1 MKRSFRF
8 RLLNLLFLCGL
19 CVNTSFAEKLSEGD
33 GVQPKQVLIVGLKD
47 NVRSNYFYKGMIAE
61 ETGMQADS
69 VDFIYNQII
78 AENIAGNTK
87 SKAYKF
93 VLANEDSIPADFF
106 EEVKINENEEECSS
120 DLSSV
125 PMEEMREIMSET
137 DADYLLVLNQHYL
150 KWQEQPLRTLFHI
163 VSYSLFDK
171 DKNEIISDNNFF
183 TSMNLEEP
191 NKIRKISKKSS
202 VKIASNVIK
211 ALEN

>member
-69 VDFIYNQII
+69 VDFIYNHII

-87 SKAYKF
+87 NKACKF
-93 VLANEDSIPADFF
+93 VLANENSIPADFF
-106 EEVKINENEEECSS
+106 EEVKINENEEECAS

-125 PMEEMREIMSET
+125 PLDEMRKIMNDA

-150 KWQEQPLRTLFHI
+150 KWQDQPLRTLFHI

-171 DKNEIISDNNFF
+171 DKKEIITGNNFF
-183 TSMNLEEP
+183 TCMNLEEP
-191 NKIRKISKKSS
+191 NKIRKMSKKSS

-211 ALEN
+211 ALED

>member
-19 CVNTSFAEKLSEGD
+19 CVNTSLAEKLSEGD

-69 VDFIYNQII
+69 VDFIYNHII

-87 SKAYKF
+87 NKAYKF
-93 VLANEDSIPADFF
+93 VLANENSIPADFF
-106 EEVKINENEEECSS
+106 EEVKINENEEECAS

-125 PMEEMREIMSET
+125 PLDEMRKIMNDA

-150 KWQEQPLRTLFHI
+150 KWQDQPLRTLFHI

-171 DKNEIISDNNFF
+171 DKKEIITGNNFF
-183 TSMNLEEP
+183 TCMNLEEP
-191 NKIRKISKKSS
+191 NKMRKMSKKSS

-211 ALEN
+211 ALED

>member
-33 GVQPKQVLIVGLKD
+33 VVQPKQVLIVGLKD

-87 SKAYKF
+87 NKAYKF
-93 VLANEDSIPADFF
+93 VLANENSIPADFF
-106 EEVKINENEEECSS
+106 EEVKINENEEECAS

-125 PMEEMREIMSET
+125 PLDEMRKIMNDA

-150 KWQEQPLRTLFHI
+150 KWQDQPLRTLFHI

-171 DKNEIISDNNFF
+171 DKKEIITGNNFF
-183 TSMNLEEP
+183 TCMNLEEP
-191 NKIRKISKKSS
+191 NKIRKMSKKSS

-211 ALEN
+211 ALED

>member
-1 MKRSFRF
+1 
-8 RLLNLLFLCGL
+8 
-19 CVNTSFAEKLSEGD
+19 
-33 GVQPKQVLIVGLKD
+33 
-47 NVRSNYFYKGMIAE
+47 
-61 ETGMQADS
+61 
-69 VDFIYNQII
+69 
-78 AENIAGNTK
+78 
-87 SKAYKF
+87 
-93 VLANEDSIPADFF
+93 
-106 EEVKINENEEECSS
+106 
-120 DLSSV
+120 
-125 PMEEMREIMSET
+125 MEEMREIMSET

>member
-1 MKRSFRF
+1 
-8 RLLNLLFLCGL
+8 
-19 CVNTSFAEKLSEGD
+19 
-33 GVQPKQVLIVGLKD
+33 
-47 NVRSNYFYKGMIAE
+47 
-61 ETGMQADS
+61 MQADS

-87 SKAYKF
+87 NKAYKF

-106 EEVKINENEEECSS
+106 EEVKINENEEECAS

-125 PMEEMREIMSET
+125 PLDEMRKIMNDA

-150 KWQEQPLRTLFHI
+150 KWQDQPLRTLFHI

-171 DKNEIISDNNFF
+171 DKKEIITGNNFF
-183 TSMNLEEP
+183 TCMNLEEP
-191 NKIRKISKKSS
+191 NKIRKMSKKSS

-211 ALEN
+211 ALED

>member
-69 VDFIYNQII
+69 VDFIYNHII
-78 AENIAGNTK
+78 AEIIAGNTK
-87 SKAYKF
+87 NKAYKF
-93 VLANEDSIPADFF
+93 VLANENSIPADFF
-106 EEVKINENEEECSS
+106 EEVKINENEEECAS

-125 PMEEMREIMSET
+125 PLDEMRKIMNDA

-150 KWQEQPLRTLFHI
+150 KWQDQPLRTLFHI

-171 DKNEIISDNNFF
+171 DKKEIITGNNFF
-183 TSMNLEEP
+183 TCMNLEEP
-191 NKIRKISKKSS
+191 NKIRKMSKKSS

-211 ALEN
+211 ALED

>member
-1 MKRSFRF
+1 
-8 RLLNLLFLCGL
+8 
-19 CVNTSFAEKLSEGD
+19 
-33 GVQPKQVLIVGLKD
+33 
-47 NVRSNYFYKGMIAE
+47 MIAE

>member
-19 CVNTSFAEKLSEGD
+19 YVNTLSAEKLSEGENI
-33 GVQPKQVLIVGLKD
+33 QPRQVLIVGLKD

-93 VLANEDSIPADFF
+93 
-106 EEVKINENEEECSS
+106 

-125 PMEEMREIMSET
+125 PLDEMRKIMNDA

-150 KWQEQPLRTLFHI
+150 KWQDQPLRTLFHI

-171 DKNEIISDNNFF
+171 DKKEIITGNNFF
-183 TSMNLEEP
+183 TCMNLEEP
-191 NKIRKISKKSS
+191 NKIRKMSKKSS

-211 ALEN
+211 ALED

>member
-106 EEVKINENEEECSS
+106 EEVKINENEEECAS

-125 PMEEMREIMSET
+125 PLDEMRKIMNDA
-137 DADYLLVLNQHYL
+137 DADYLLVLNQH
-150 KWQEQPLRTLFHI
+150 RI
-163 VSYSLFDK
+163 SVSIF
-171 DKNEIISDNNFF
+171 
-183 TSMNLEEP
+183 
-191 NKIRKISKKSS
+191 
-202 VKIASNVIK
+202 
-211 ALEN
+211 

>member
-33 GVQPKQVLIVGLKD
+33 GIQPKQVLIVGLKD

-87 SKAYKF
+87 NKAYKF

-106 EEVKINENEEECSS
+106 EEVKINENEEECAS

-125 PMEEMREIMSET
+125 PLDEMRKIMNDA

-150 KWQEQPLRTLFHI
+150 KWQDQPLRTLFHI

-171 DKNEIISDNNFF
+171 DKKEIITGNNFF
-183 TSMNLEEP
+183 TCMNLEEP
-191 NKIRKISKKSS
+191 NKIRKMSKKSS

-211 ALEN
+211 ALED

>member
-69 VDFIYNQII
+69 VDFIYNHII

-87 SKAYKF
+87 NKACKF
-93 VLANEDSIPADFF
+93 VLANENSIPADFF
-106 EEVKINENEEECSS
+106 EEVKINENEEECTS

-125 PMEEMREIMSET
+125 PLDEMRKIMNDA

-150 KWQEQPLRTLFHI
+150 KWQDQPLRTLFHI

-171 DKNEIISDNNFF
+171 DKKEIITGNNFF
-183 TSMNLEEP
+183 TCMNLEEP
-191 NKIRKISKKSS
+191 NKIRKMSKKSS

-211 ALEN
+211 ALED

>member
-78 AENIAGNTK
+78 AENIAENTK

-106 EEVKINENEEECSS
+106 EEVKINENEEECAS

-125 PMEEMREIMSET
+125 PLDEMRKIMNDA

-150 KWQEQPLRTLFHI
+150 KWQDQPLRTLFHI

-171 DKNEIISDNNFF
+171 DKKEIITGNNFF
-183 TSMNLEEP
+183 TCMNLEEP
-191 NKIRKISKKSS
+191 NKIRKMSKKSS

-211 ALEN
+211 ALED

>member
-69 VDFIYNQII
+69 VDFIYNHII

-87 SKAYKF
+87 NKAYKF
-93 VLANEDSIPADFF
+93 VLANENSIPADFF
-106 EEVKINENEEECSS
+106 EEVKINENEEECAS

-125 PMEEMREIMSET
+125 PLDEMRKIMN
-137 DADYLLVLNQHYL
+137 DADADL
-150 KWQEQPLRTLFHI
+150 KWQDQPLRTLFHI

-171 DKNEIISDNNFF
+171 DKKEIITGNNFF
-183 TSMNLEEP
+183 TCMNLEEP
-191 NKIRKISKKSS
+191 NKIRKMSKKSS

>member
-19 CVNTSFAEKLSEGD
+19 CVNTLSAEKLSEGENI
-33 GVQPKQVLIVGLKD
+33 QPRQVLIVGLKD

-106 EEVKINENEEECSS
+106 EEVKINENEEECAS

-125 PMEEMREIMSET
+125 PLD

-150 KWQEQPLRTLFHI
+150 KWQDQPLRTLFHI

-171 DKNEIISDNNFF
+171 DKKEIITGNNFF
-183 TSMNLEEP
+183 TCMNLEEP
-191 NKIRKISKKSS
+191 NKIRKMSKKSS

-211 ALEN
+211 ALED

>member
-78 AENIAGNTK
+78 AENIPK
-87 SKAYKF
+87 
-93 VLANEDSIPADFF
+93 VRP
-106 EEVKINENEEECSS
+106 IN
-120 DLSSV
+120 LSWR
-125 PMEEMREIMSET
+125 M
-137 DADYLLVLNQHYL
+137 
-150 KWQEQPLRTLFHI
+150 RTLFRLI
-163 VSYSLFDK
+163 FL
-171 DKNEIISDNNFF
+171 
-183 TSMNLEEP
+183 
-191 NKIRKISKKSS
+191 RR
-202 VKIASNVIK
+202 
-211 ALEN
+211 

>member
-202 VKIASNVIK
+202 VKIAYNVIK

>member
-87 SKAYKF
+87 NKAYKF
-93 VLANEDSIPADFF
+93 VLANENSIPADFF
-106 EEVKINENEEECSS
+106 EEVKINENEEECAS

-125 PMEEMREIMSET
+125 PLDEMRKIMNDA

-150 KWQEQPLRTLFHI
+150 KWQDQPLRTLFHI

-171 DKNEIISDNNFF
+171 DKKEIITGNNFF
-183 TSMNLEEP
+183 TCMNLEEP
-191 NKIRKISKKSS
+191 NKIRKMSKKSS

-211 ALEN
+211 ALED

>member
-106 EEVKINENEEECSS
+106 EEVKINENEEECAS

-125 PMEEMREIMSET
+125 PLDEMRKIMN
-137 DADYLLVLNQHYL
+137 DL
-150 KWQEQPLRTLFHI
+150 KWQDQPLRTLFHI

-171 DKNEIISDNNFF
+171 DKKEIITGNNFF
-183 TSMNLEEP
+183 TCMNLEEP
-191 NKIRKISKKSS
+191 NKIRKMSKKSS

-211 ALEN
+211 ALED

>member
-33 GVQPKQVLIVGLKD
+33 GIQPKQVLIVGLKD

-78 AENIAGNTK
+78 AENIAKNTK
-87 SKAYKF
+87 NKAYKF
-93 VLANEDSIPADFF
+93 VLANENSIPADFF
-106 EEVKINENEEECSS
+106 EEVKINENEEECAS

-125 PMEEMREIMSET
+125 PLDEMRKIMNDA

-150 KWQEQPLRTLFHI
+150 KWQDQPLRTLFHI

-171 DKNEIISDNNFF
+171 DKKEIITGNNFF
-183 TSMNLEEP
+183 TCMNLEGP
-191 NKIRKISKKSS
+191 NKIRKMSKKSS

-211 ALEN
+211 ALED

>member
-69 VDFIYNQII
+69 VDFVYNHII

-106 EEVKINENEEECSS
+106 EEVKINENEEECAS

-125 PMEEMREIMSET
+125 PLDEMRKIMNDA

-150 KWQEQPLRTLFHI
+150 KWQDQPLRTLFHI

-171 DKNEIISDNNFF
+171 DKKEIITGNNFF
-183 TSMNLEEP
+183 TCMNLEEP
-191 NKIRKISKKSS
+191 NKIRKMSKKSS

-211 ALEN
+211 ALED

>member
-106 EEVKINENEEECSS
+106 EEVKINENEEEC
-120 DLSSV
+120 
-125 PMEEMREIMSET
+125 ET